1 MRTPMIFV
9 EQPKTPKRV
18 EVNKVE
24 PLTDKSPMP
33 YGKHRG
39 VEMANVPADYL
50 LWMRGNI
57 PQDDDLNKAIRAYI
71 EDNIELLEEEVKHA
85 R

>member
-1 MRTPMIFV
+1 MNPF
-9 EQPKTPKRV
+9 ESFAG
-18 EVNKVE
+18 VNKVE

-39 VEMANVPADYL
+39 VAMANVPADYL
-50 LWMRGNI
+50 LWMRSNI

-71 EDNIELLEEEVKHA
+71 EDNIELLEEEVKHG
-85 R
+85 